1 MFLREQSIFDART
14 GCNRYKFKY
23 IKKCSCSKKDSKSKD
38 DNAKK
43 NIKRKYNSRKSIKVV
58 SKLLIPED
66 LMFDILG
73 FVPVH
78 CLLNSARFVCKSWA
92 TTIHSSLFAE
102 ACLHRARSKP
112 GFYVE
117 HFDSSSSYFLDI
129 INNVNGRFEF
139 ERTDLGI
146 PRRMGMIVSSCDGI
160 LLLRHGYRDL
170 FVVNPILKCW
180 LKIPPVSISTEC
192 RVTMARVPHTTM
204 FKLFFI
210 DVLEVSGGFWY
221 VFYVL
226 RIGIDNSLKEIT
238 RKESPH
244 EKQCL
249 LKKPLYGGGNDVYY
263 ITTKGITVVDVDKEI
278 IVGEY
283 PLPPVKM
290 CSYPQPIWLT
300 MGDHL
305 SCIVRKG
312 YFDHNTYKIYI
323 LDFDSGKWSLYHK
336 TRPLDYAIPFGHET
350 RGETFCLW
358 INDQIIFQVYIKEK
372 EDIHSWKRSI
382 NFSKKKEDIYAD
394 DKSIHFSY
402 NVKTRRLKKIE
413 GITEEGV
420 FRVWL
425 HTNSLV
431 SLPNIST

>member
-1 MFLREQSIFDART
+1 
-14 GCNRYKFKY
+14 
-23 IKKCSCSKKDSKSKD
+23 
-38 DNAKK
+38 
-43 NIKRKYNSRKSIKVV
+43 
-58 SKLLIPED
+58 
-66 LMFDILG
+66 
-73 FVPVH
+73 
-78 CLLNSARFVCKSWA
+78 
-92 TTIHSSLFAE
+92 
-102 ACLHRARSKP
+102 
-112 GFYVE
+112 
-117 HFDSSSSYFLDI
+117 
-129 INNVNGRFEF
+129 
-139 ERTDLGI
+139 
-146 PRRMGMIVSSCDGI
+146 
-160 LLLRHGYRDL
+160 
-170 FVVNPILKCW
+170 VNPILKCW
-180 LKIPPVSISTEC
+180 LKIPPVSISMKC
-192 RVTMARVPHTTM
+192 KVTIARVPHTAM

-210 DVLEVSGGFWY
+210 DVLEVSGAFWY
-221 VFYVL
+221 VFYAL
-226 RIGIDNSLKEIT
+226 KIGADNSLKEIA
-238 RKESPH
+238 RKEAPH
-244 EKQCL
+244 TQYWL
-249 LKKPLYGGGNDVYY
+249 RKPLYSGGNDVYY
-263 ITTKGITVVDVDKEI
+263 ITMKGITVVDVDKEI

-382 NFSKKKEDIYAD
+382 NFSKKKGDIYAD